1 MSMLIERET
10 SAGSEGARRATGDP
24 AGRDAAGVPDP
35 EVSEQAKRRRFTAEY
50 KLRIVREADACKGD
64 GDVAALLRREGL
76 YSSHLSSWRRQR
88 DEVAKA
94 GLASRKARPEGK
106 GRGPTGQG
114 ARARERPAPT
124 SPGSGGDDVGDPK
137 KNLRITGGPPEST
150 RQLRE
155 RLMVAAEE
163 LAGQIGQT
171 TEACEALGVARSTL
185 YRRRQ
190 VTPEP
195 KRRPRPHR
203 ALDETECEEVLG
215 ALHCERFVDKA
226 PAQVWATLLDE
237 GTYLCS
243 IRTMYRILEE
253 HGEVRE
259 RRNQRRHPNYT
270 KPELLAEAPNQVW
283 SWDITKLRG
292 PVKWTYYYLYV
303 ILDIFSRYVVGW
315 MLAHRES
322 AALAQRLIAESCR
335 KQDIEPDQLT
345 LHADR
350 GSSMRS
356 KPVALLLA
364 DLGVTKTH
372 SRPYVS
378 NDNPYSESQ
387 FKTMKYCPQFP
398 SRFGSAEDGRLFCGG
413 FFDYYNY
420 EHRHSG
426 IGFMTPADVHYGRAE
441 QLTTARRQI
450 LLEAHRTHPERFVR
464 GTPQPP
470 VLPPQA
476 WINPPTE
483 KTTLLNTAQATLA
496 AASIPGVPPFFC
508 STKRDLDRC
517 RCGPHRRHEPPDAN
531 RGSLNA
537 ARECLKV
544 VDTYRQEPSRLH
556 ECGAA

>member
-1 MSMLIERET
+1 MSGYR
-10 SAGSEGARRATGDP
+10 
-24 AGRDAAGVPDP
+24 P
-35 EVSEQAKRRRFTAEY
+35 EVADVFRIDGAAFLNRYRLSKEQYRVFNALQECRT
-50 KLRIVREADACKGD
+50 
-64 GDVAALLRREGL
+64 AALGACCKRCDKCG
-76 YSSHLSSWRRQR
+76 H
-88 DEVAKA
+88 EVTVYCSCRNRHCPKC
-94 GLASRKARPEGK
+94 
-106 GRGPTGQG
+106 QG
-114 ARARERPAPT
+114 AARAAWLQAREREVLDVEYFHVVFTMPHEL
-124 SPGSGGDDVGDPK
+124 SPLALQNRRVVYGMLFRAASET
-137 KNLRITGGPPEST
+137 LQTLT
-150 RQLRE
+150 RERRE
-155 RLMVAAEE
+155 RLIVAAEE
-163 LAGQIGQT
+163 LAGRIGQT
-171 TEACEALGVARSTL
+171 AEACEALGVARSTL

-190 VTPEP
+190 PVTSKP

-203 ALDETECEEVLG
+203 ALDETEREEVLG

-356 KPVALLLA
+356 KPVGLLLA

-398 SRFGSAEDGRLFCGG
+398 SRFGSAEDGRLFCCG
-413 FFDYYNY
+413 FFDYYNFH
-420 EHRHSG
+420 HRHSG
-426 IGFMTPADVHYGRAE
+426 IGLMTPADVHYGRAE

-450 LLEAHRTHPERFVR
+450 LIEAQRAHPERFVR

-476 WINPPTE
+476 WINPPLE
-483 KTTLLNTAQATLA
+483 KTKLHDAAQAPLA
-496 AASIPGVPPFFC
+496 AASIPGVPPF
-508 STKRDLDRC
+508 SASRNQILVDVDVDRADLT
-517 RCGPHRRHEPPDAN
+517 
-531 RGSLNA
+531 SLPTIIEA
-537 ARECLKV
+537 
-544 VDTYRQEPSRLH
+544 H
-556 ECGAA
+556 